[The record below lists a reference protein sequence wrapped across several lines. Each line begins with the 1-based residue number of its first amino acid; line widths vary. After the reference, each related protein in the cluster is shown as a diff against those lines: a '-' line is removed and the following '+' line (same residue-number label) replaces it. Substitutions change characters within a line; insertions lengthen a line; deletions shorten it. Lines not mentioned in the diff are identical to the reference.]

1 MMMKTGS
8 ISSPMFGLKERSTN
22 EGYHH
27 TDCLWIATVK
37 PTELWTAT
45 IHTPGQGIYSLR
57 LHCEFN
63 RQPFNF
69 R

>member
-45 IHTPGQGIYSLR
+45 IHTPGQGT
-57 LHCEFN
+57 
-63 RQPFNF
+63 
-69 R
+69 